1 MAIDTNT
8 ILLKIAIA
16 AIPLVFA
23 ITVHEAAH
31 GWVANKFGDHTA
43 KNLGRITLNPL
54 KHIDLVGTII
64 LPIAMLFMS
73 NFIFGYAK
81 PVPVNWNN
89 LRKPRRDMAFVAI
102 AGPGA
107 NLLMALVWAGIA
119 RLTYTG
125 SPNFFHLMA
134 IFGIHINVLL
144 LVLNLIPIPPL
155 DGSRVVASFL
165 PRRAALIYNSIEQ
178 YGIWI
183 LLLLLISGTLAM
195 VLLPPA
201 RHIIAAL
208 QSLFGL
214 PTRL

>member
-1 MAIDTNT
+1 MDTNT